1 LLAADAA
8 GGAGPAASGN
18 AGPGPV
24 GNGTAVSLAAPG
36 ALDGVER
43 LANVS
48 TRALAGSGART
59 LIAGF
64 AINGT
69 TPKDVLVRASGPA
82 LTLFGVPGIL
92 PNPRLR
98 IFKDATALFDN
109 DDWSIG
115 GSVPQISAAAARVGA
130 FPLGIGS
137 LDATL
142 LVRLDPGSYTAQV
155 SSAAVAAGVALVEV
169 YDASFGSIGAQKL
182 INVSTRA
189 DVGTGGDILIV
200 GVVVAGTAP
209 KKLLIRGIGPAL
221 AAFDVTGALAAPRL
235 QLYRGSQ
242 LLRENTSWS
251 AGTDAALI
259 AAAAVRVG
267 AFALPDG
274 SKDCAL
280 LLYLA
285 PGSYTAQI
293 SGVANT
299 TGVALV
305 EVYEVP

>member
-1 LLAADAA
+1 M
-8 GGAGPAASGN
+8 
-18 AGPGPV
+18 
-24 GNGTAVSLAAPG
+24 
-36 ALDGVER
+36 
-43 LANVS
+43 
-48 TRALAGSGART
+48 
-59 LIAGF
+59 
-64 AINGT
+64 
-69 TPKDVLVRASGPA
+69 
-82 LTLFGVPGIL
+82 
-92 PNPRLR
+92 
-98 IFKDATALFDN
+98 
-109 DDWSIG
+109 
-115 GSVPQISAAAARVGA
+115 
-130 FPLGIGS
+130 
-137 LDATL
+137 
-142 LVRLDPGSYTAQV
+142 
-155 SSAAVAAGVALVEV
+155 
-169 YDASFGSIGAQKL
+169 
-182 INVSTRA
+182 
-189 DVGTGGDILIV
+189 
-200 GVVVAGTAP
+200 VAGTAP